1 MHTNDML
8 KPLGGLRLSGWIA
21 EVAGCILG
29 GGAENIGG
37 WVRGSEGVA
46 KGALR
51 QSGQMVLG
59 KDILVGGLG
68 WCPCESLP
76 PHPMGGFTWVCRT
89 DCGSAVR

>member
-37 WVRGSEGVA
+37 WVRGSEVS
-46 KGALR
+46 GAALLSVCSECNMTWKCR
-51 QSGQMVLG
+51 
-59 KDILVGGLG
+59 GLQKA
-68 WCPCESLP
+68 L
-76 PHPMGGFTWVCRT
+76 
-89 DCGSAVR
+89 